1 VAQQAEALGLR
12 SLWVGDHVVIPTQL
26 TSKYPY
32 HPEGK
37 FPLDPADS
45 FLEPLTVL
53 SYVAASTTTIR
64 LGTGILIIPYRHPIV
79 TAEMVATLN
88 ILSRGRVILGADVGW
103 MAEEFAFLNAPYHE
117 WSAQTDEYLR
127 AVMNGDP
134 SPSRKPIVKLL
145 SNGSGRE
152 LLPVLSC

>member
-1 VAQQAEALGLR
+1 MPHIGPYARERVVERIQAVAKQAEALGFR
-12 SLWVGDHVVIPTQL
+12 SLWVGDHVVLPTQL

-64 LGTGILIIPYRHPIV
+64 LGTGVLKPGPAMPSASV
-79 TAEMVATLN
+79 TLLT
-88 ILSRGRVILGADVGW
+88 SRDG
-103 MAEEFAFLNAPYHE
+103 
-117 WSAQTDEYLR
+117 
-127 AVMNGDP
+127 
-134 SPSRKPIVKLL
+134 
-145 SNGSGRE
+145 
-152 LLPVLSC
+152 